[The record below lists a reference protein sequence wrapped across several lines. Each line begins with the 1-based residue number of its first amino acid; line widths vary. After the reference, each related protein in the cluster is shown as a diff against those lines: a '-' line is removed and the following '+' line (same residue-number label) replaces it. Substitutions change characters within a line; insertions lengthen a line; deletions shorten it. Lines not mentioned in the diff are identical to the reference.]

1 MPYVRLNFE
10 IKDVNSL
17 IQDDLYKIHLKIE
30 VNNKIIYKNLIN
42 NTISSETEQTV
53 DISLQKNN
61 IYIKYSLVK
70 DNQTIGIVYSYIS
83 KNVILNNIHKGY
95 LYKISFKIIDKIK
108 NKQYQINR
116 SKSKNFYF
124 VRNKS
129 FSSILNNNSLYL
141 VVVLKLNFNHCHGLL
156 LESIDENKEN
166 NITNDECGLK
176 CIFHKENLEII
187 RKMLISMRDTYKEKS
202 DFKIRK
208 SNTQPELLH
217 ESNNM
222 RKLNRCSSYQSLAY
236 SYSYIFDNSKFY
248 RSNKY
253 QLKKATLLPRSIS
266 MNFMNKLESNP
277 SKIYYDNDSQSK
289 YIKSNLSENELNRSI
304 NINNNSYSIYSS
316 KRKFYDTMGNDESL
330 IFMNNSPKKRDVDY
344 ILREKYKNLKKY
356 SNKITKIMDLFIN
369 NNEKTGNIKGNNHF
383 FNDSILKSPSK
394 KKVNKDNNQVSYS
407 QDLSLM
413 KNIDNY
419 SSSKIKEY
427 INMFHLLYD
436 YYKSSYKKLITIK
449 KKNIM
454 NLLKNQEKEKNF
466 RNEIDNSIYKKTK
479 ISNELTHNINKNVFE
494 VSQTI
499 FENMS
504 FVKDLLKKT
513 LFSKN
518 AKNIFEKT
526 VLFNNINSSNTK
538 YNNEEMKNEQDNEYN
553 DKKFTRNKDE
563 YIKKMRIDLNNKK
576 MILLNIIIK
585 NIYCPVLSDNQIL
598 VIDKLIKKYN
608 KDKLKKPNLKFEIK
622 NKDFNI
628 KSKQSSLY
636 RIDINGDVEN
646 QGFLNRIDM
655 IMKESL
661 TKYLKIS
668 SKSKEE
674 KIKCLYKIGERKYRI
689 MNFEFSVIEKSKN
702 LFDLKILYEREE
714 MSIDSFFKLIF
725 N

>member
-10 IKDVNSL
+10 IKDINSL
-17 IQDDLYKIHLKIE
+17 IQEDLYKIHLKIE

-42 NTISSETEQTV
+42 NTISSSETEQTV

-95 LYKISFKIIDKIK
+95 LYKISFKIIDKSK
-108 NKQYQINR
+108 NKQIQINR
-116 SKSKNFYF
+116 TNSKNFYF

-129 FSSILNNNSLYL
+129 FSSILNNSSMYL
-141 VVVLKLNFNHCHGLL
+141 VLVLKLNFNHCHGLF

-166 NITNDECGLK
+166 NITNDECDLK

-208 SNTQPELLH
+208 SNTQPEL
-217 ESNNM
+217 NNM
-222 RKLNRCSSYQSLAY
+222 KKLNRCSSYQSLAH

-253 QLKKATLLPRSIS
+253 QLKKATILPRSIS

-277 SKIYYDNDSQSK
+277 SKIYYDNDNQSK
-289 YIKSNLSENELNRSI
+289 YIKSNVSENELNHSI

-316 KRKFYDTMGNDESL
+316 KRKFNDPISNDDSL

-344 ILREKYKNLKKY
+344 IIREKYKNLKKY

-369 NNEKTGNIKGNNHF
+369 NNEKTGNIKGNNPF
-383 FNDSILKSPSK
+383 YNDSILKSPSK
-394 KKVNKDNNQVSYS
+394 RKLNKDNNQIIYS

-413 KNIDNY
+413 KSIDNY

-427 INMFHLLYD
+427 IIMFHVLYD
-436 YYKSSYKKLITIK
+436 YYKSSYKKLIAIK
-449 KKNIM
+449 KKYII
-454 NLLKNQEKEKNF
+454 NLLINQEKVKNF
-466 RNEIDNSIYKKTK
+466 RNEVDNAVYKKTK
-479 ISNELTHNINKNVFE
+479 IDNELTYNINKNVSE
-494 VSQTI
+494 VSKNVYK
-499 FENMS
+499 NMS
-504 FVKDLLKKT
+504 FVKDLLEKS
-513 LFSKN
+513 LFYKN
-518 AKNIFEKT
+518 QKNIFEKT
-526 VLFNNINSSNTK
+526 VLFNNLNSSNTK

-553 DKKFTRNKDE
+553 NKKFTKNKDE
-563 YIKKMRIDLNNKK
+563 FIKKMRNDLNNKK

-585 NIYCPVLSDNQIL
+585 NIYCPILSDNQIV
-598 VIDKLIKKYN
+598 VIDKLIKKHN

-661 TKYLKIS
+661 TRYLKTS

-674 KIKCLYKIGERKYRI
+674 KIKCLYKIGERKYKI

-702 LFDLKILYEREE
+702 SFDLRILYEREE